1 MFRFSRLLVLLLLL
15 HLAAKAQSR
24 TDCNVMNSHILRQA
38 VHYCV
43 QLPSDYDSNGIK
55 QPKRRYPALYF
66 LHGLGQNEQTL
77 FNTGG
82 WNLIEDLRRQHRISD
97 FLIVAPEGR
106 RSFYINSVDNSFRY
120 SDFFLQEFMPFIE
133 SRYRVL
139 HSRSGRAITGVSMGG
154 YGALRFAFAHPEL
167 FSAVSAQSPALITQT
182 PQEIDATERSG
193 TSLGRLLGVAFGE
206 PVNVPHWKENSV
218 FNLAKRDTPSLRRLA
233 IYFNCGNADDYGF
246 EDGADALHRQLQA
259 EGVKHEFHLYSGD
272 HSLTYFLTHMI
283 EVMQFHSRVFAEQK

>member
-1 MFRFSRLLVLLLLL
+1 MFRFPRLILLLLL
-15 HLAAKAQSR
+15 FHLAAKAESR

-82 WNLIEDLRRQHRISD
+82 WNLIEDLRRQHRIGD

-120 SDFFLQEFMPFIE
+120 SDFFLQEFMPYIE

-139 HSRSGRAITGVSMGG
+139 HSRSGRAITGISMGG

-206 PVNVPHWKENSV
+206 PVNIPHWKENSV
-218 FNLAKRDTPSLRRLA
+218 FNLAKRNTPSLRRLA

>member
-1 MFRFSRLLVLLLLL
+1 MFRFPRLILLLLL
-15 HLAAKAQSR
+15 FHLAAKAESR

-82 WNLIEDLRRQHRISD
+82 WNLIEDLRRQHRIGD
-97 FLIVAPEGR
+97 FLIIAPEGR

-120 SDFFLQEFMPFIE
+120 SDFFLQEFMPYIE

-139 HSRSGRAITGVSMGG
+139 HSRSGRAITGISMGG

-206 PVNVPHWKENSV
+206 PVNIPHWKENSV
-218 FNLAKRDTPSLRRLA
+218 FNLAKRNTPSLRRLA